1 MGADNWM
8 GRAAE
13 KAAAAKS
20 KAAEAAH
27 TVAGGA
33 GNTARSVAGGAGNAA
48 RSAAAFGSAKVSG
61 LTDNLAPLVPARLAE
76 IGAPT
81 LPLDSDW
88 SIGFGRF
95 VGGMGGLPPQL
106 GSLAHPLDLFG
117 SMSISPQRIEFD
129 SKVAAWRDITGVTMG
144 SSTDAL
150 AAISA
155 DQVLRR
161 LLAALPLIPGRK
173 WLARQLVDTLVA
185 ICAAAQDAAAPGRPD
200 ALVPIAMTHGRLR
213 RSQLH
218 PGIFAVLISAE
229 KPEVASAISE
239 LARQHSVTVSINP
252 PSRAATR
259 AVALG
264 QFASRLRQR
273 FDAVDQHEDLDEV
286 EGFDPLEPAGEE
298 PS

>member
-1 MGADNWM
+1 
-8 GRAAE
+8 
-13 KAAAAKS
+13 
-20 KAAEAAH
+20 
-27 TVAGGA
+27 
-33 GNTARSVAGGAGNAA
+33 
-48 RSAAAFGSAKVSG
+48 
-61 LTDNLAPLVPARLAE
+61 
-76 IGAPT
+76 
-81 LPLDSDW
+81 
-88 SIGFGRF
+88 
-95 VGGMGGLPPQL
+95 
-106 GSLAHPLDLFG
+106 
-117 SMSISPQRIEFD
+117 
-129 SKVAAWRDITGVTMG
+129 
-144 SSTDAL
+144 
-150 AAISA
+150 
-155 DQVLRR
+155 
-161 LLAALPLIPGRK
+161 
-173 WLARQLVDTLVA
+173 
-185 ICAAAQDAAAPGRPD
+185 
-200 ALVPIAMTHGRLR
+200 MTHGRLR